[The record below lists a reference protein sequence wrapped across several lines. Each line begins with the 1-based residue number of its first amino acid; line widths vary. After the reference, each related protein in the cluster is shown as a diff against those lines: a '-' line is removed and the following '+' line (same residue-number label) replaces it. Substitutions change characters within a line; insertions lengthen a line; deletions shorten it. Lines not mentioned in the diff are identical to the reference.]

1 MRISYQIFRRLPD
14 NRFVWVESV
23 EELQEA
29 RRRMLTLG
37 ADHIVFDPRERAVV
51 GRSFSSAA

>member
-1 MRISYQIFRRLPD
+1 MRINYQIFRKLPD

-29 RRRMLTLG
+29 RNRILTLG
-37 ADHIVFDPRERAVV
+37 GDHVLFDPRERTII